1 MSIFYLMAILSN
13 FFVHFRLFACQ
24 YNVENYF
31 HLEQKSKFSRS
42 LVVLGCMAF
51 HEYRF
56 IGRIVRD
63 DLSTKWQ

>member
-1 MSIFYLMAILSN
+1 MSIFYLIAALSN
-13 FFVHFRLFACQ
+13 FFADFRYFACK

-31 HLEQKSKFSRS
+31 HLGQKCKSSSS
-42 LVVLGCMAF
+42 LVVLGCMTF